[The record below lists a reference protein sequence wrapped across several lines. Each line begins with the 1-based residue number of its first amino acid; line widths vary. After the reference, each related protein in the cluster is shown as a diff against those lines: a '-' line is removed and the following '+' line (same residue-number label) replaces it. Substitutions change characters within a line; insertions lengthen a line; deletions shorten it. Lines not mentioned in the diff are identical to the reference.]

1 MHLFEANILP
11 LDKDFLKTY
20 LTYYFSPCR
29 VYLTHYG
36 ISGAPEQSVCGI
48 LFLFYSQFL
57 DNGDQVHSDQVLFE
71 LALDPCQPV
80 TAGLQYLDLQKN
92 RTEKNKDVWIS

>member
-1 MHLFEANILP
+1 MFVTLLAEHHLEFLSLKERCRGSSESTFVKCHIVGNLMHWLN
-11 LDKDFLKTY
+11 
-20 LTYYFSPCR
+20 YYFSPCR

-57 DNGDQVHSDQVLFE
+57 DNGDQVHSDQVLF
-71 LALDPCQPV
+71 
-80 TAGLQYLDLQKN
+80 
-92 RTEKNKDVWIS
+92 